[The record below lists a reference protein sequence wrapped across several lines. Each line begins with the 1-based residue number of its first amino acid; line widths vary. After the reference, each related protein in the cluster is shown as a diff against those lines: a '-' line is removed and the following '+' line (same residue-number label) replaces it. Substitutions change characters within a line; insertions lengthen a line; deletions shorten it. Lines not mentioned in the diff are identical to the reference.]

1 MKFAN
6 DMKEEGINAEKKHSK
21 EMVSVVVRV
30 KMVKFVSTMWK
41 LKSRGSNSKNF
52 LCKLQGLHLITS

>member
-1 MKFAN
+1 MQK
-6 DMKEEGINAEKKHSK
+6 KKHSK